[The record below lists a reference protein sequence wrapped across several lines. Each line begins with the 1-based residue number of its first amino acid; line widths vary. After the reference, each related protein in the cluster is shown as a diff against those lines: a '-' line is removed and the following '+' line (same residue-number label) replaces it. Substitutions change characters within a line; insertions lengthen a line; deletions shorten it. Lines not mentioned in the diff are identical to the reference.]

1 MDRIKE
7 LKPDK
12 IDQVK
17 HKVNRQFQKFLEMAQ
32 MMPELN
38 NKNLIFFLNEDQ
50 NPVFD
55 GKEGYGKLLPMSHVS
70 FNNFKKLGNLEKS
83 E

>member
-1 MDRIKE
+1 
-7 LKPDK
+7 
-12 IDQVK
+12 
-17 HKVNRQFQKFLEMAQ
+17 MAQ